1 MSRQLSV
8 AVENNFSKGL
18 ITEAT
23 ALNFPENACTDTL
36 NCVFHRTGEVT
47 RRLGIEL
54 EDAFDSFE
62 NDFTG
67 KAVTE
72 YLWESVGQNGDVV
85 MFVLQVGTT
94 VSFFGLDSVG
104 SLSPTIKS
112 FEVDLADYAAPGAS
126 STEIQEDHAQ
136 FCSGYGMLW
145 ITHPHTDPIQV
156 EYDSEED
163 DVTKTKL
170 TLRVRDVDGVP
181 NNSALTGIPLE
192 FNVRPIRSQVS
203 EVILYNLYNQGWSV
217 KTACTSD
224 GKHWDKGLHPLVMW
238 TGGYDF
244 VIPLFGPTY
253 SRTDSPSEGDAWWSM
268 KATILPGIDENG
280 NAVPPIPPPEGF
292 SLQGVD
298 RIGQPLAPAGKG
310 HFLLNAFAEDRV
322 EAVNT
327 DVNTPYPLDGT
338 NWNRTGN
345 LGVAFYDRNAGKNRP
360 AACAFHAGRIFYAG
374 VSHEKYT
381 GDIFFSQIMERNRN
395 AERCYQHNDP
405 TNEGVT
411 DLLPNDGGIVR
422 IPLMARCVTLISVGA
437 NLIAFATNGVWRI
450 GSAVE
455 ASGGFSAN
463 DYTVSRLSD
472 VGCISPLSFVKTDQG
487 IMWWNHDGLWALTQD
502 PTAGIKV
509 VNLALSTIQ
518 TYIDDLPSTE
528 FRWVKGAF
536 NPVSKI
542 VQWLHRTTTS
552 DTIEERYEY
561 DRILNLD
568 TTTGAFYPWSIPD
581 TCMKVVGMEV
591 IKGVGA
597 EISAEN
603 VVDNSDVDVTD
614 LTGEIVTVDVTTQT
628 DLSSRFKYVVRND
641 CEALAPTDPGEE
653 DTGITLNPDFKGH
666 ATTATVG
673 TVTRSPSQNG
683 MVIGEDNEIYV
694 ISVSSGTT
702 HAVRFAGVNED
713 AETIP
718 LATLKTDVT
727 TATGIS
733 IAAWNNFAVY
743 QVVVPYTQY
752 FYSVIAGYTG
762 SVYVT
767 FFGLYKINSSGNIE
781 FVAAQAYQGSP
792 FSFNYSGLVY
802 SIATDF
808 KGYPVAGESPLDK
821 TLISAIAN
829 LTSIVSGSSSA
840 VVIEL
845 PSVNEFIAGSG
856 TDNGAG
862 SWADLVNPGIS
873 GLSWKFFFTTGA
885 SYQPDDSGATNNMFF
900 LPISATDSMLCKYV
914 SRAIADYHNDNHPNL
929 ITDTTIASFSASNPN
944 GFVIGAPLSTGV
956 FSVISNSFRDSGGG
970 ALIPFADMGLNK
982 LGAAGNEYYDDY
994 TSCNVQNDWTNGL
1007 TYAVW
1012 VKRYENIATN
1022 QEPLGSYAKIILQSW
1037 DPNTQIATFIDEADS
1052 NPYDTVAEGIVPSE
1066 LSRYGTYPFVSFAL
1080 FNPNISSI
1088 YVFHA
1093 LDSTHGAGG
1102 FEYIL
1107 AKFGDFAA
1115 PTIESS
1121 PVSLMFA
1128 EYNNTDNVDWEQSLG
1143 GEDYISHFTTGYKLR
1158 GEGMRKWQDNY
1169 LSIFSKPDDV
1179 RENSVFDIH
1188 AKWDYAN
1195 VGDTG
1200 RWSVT
1205 QRVTIDD
1212 TEYDY
1217 GIKRLK
1223 VRGHGK
1229 AMQFK
1234 VASVDTEPFSII
1246 GWASWDSANAK
1257 P

>member
-23 ALNFPENACTDTL
+23 ALNFPESACTETFD
-36 NCVFHRTGEVT
+36 CVFHRTGEVT
-47 RRLGIEL
+47 RRLGIDL

-94 VSFFGLDSVG
+94 ISFFGLDSVG
-104 SLSPTIKS
+104 SLSPSIKS

-192 FNVRPIRSQVS
+192 FNIRPTRSQVS

-217 KTACTSD
+217 KTACTTD
-224 GKHWDKGLHPLVMW
+224 GKHWDKNLHPLVMW

-244 VIPLFGPTY
+244 TIPLFGPTY
-253 SRTDSPSEGDAWWSM
+253 SRTDWPSEGDAWWSM
-268 KATILPGIDENG
+268 KATILPGIDGDG
-280 NAVPPIPPPEGF
+280 NAVPPIPPPDGF

-298 RIGQPLAPAGKG
+298 KIGQPMAPAGKG

-322 EAVNT
+322 AAVNT

-338 NWNRTGN
+338 SWNRTGN

-360 AACAFHAGRIFYAG
+360 ATCAFHAGRIFYAG

-422 IPLMARCVTLISVGA
+422 IPLMARCVKLISVGA

-472 VGCISPLSFVKTDQG
+472 VGCISPLSFVKTDRG
-487 IMWWNHDGLWALTQD
+487 IMWWNHDGLWTLTQD
-502 PTAGIKV
+502 PTAGIQV

-542 VQWLHRTTTS
+542 VQWLHRTTAS
-552 DTIEERYEY
+552 DTVEERYEY
-561 DRILNLD
+561 NRILNLD
-568 TTTGAFYPWSIPD
+568 TVTGAFYPWTIPD
-581 TCMKVVGMEV
+581 TCMKVVGV
-591 IKGVGA
+591 DCIKGVGE
-597 EISAEN
+597 EISQEN
-603 VVDNSDVDVTD
+603 VVDNDGVDVTD
-614 LTGEIVTVDVTTQT
+614 LSGEVVTIDVTTQT
-628 DLSSRFKYVVRND
+628 DLSSRFKYVTKNL
-641 CEALAPTDPGEE
+641 CEALEPLPPDEEEGIDFDANLVGDFNISEVTAYASLSPPGAM
-653 DTGITLNPDFKGH
+653 IY
-666 ATTATVG
+666 
-673 TVTRSPSQNG
+673 
-683 MVIGEDNEIYV
+683 GEDGVLYLAPQEGSELLRYD
-694 ISVSSGTT
+694 GTDT
-702 HAVRFAGVNED
+702 
-713 AETIP
+713 TITP
-718 LATLKTDVT
+718 TRAQLITDVDSVT
-727 TATGIS
+727 HLLASGYSNGVGAGMWIIPYPGTAY
-733 IAAWNNFAVY
+733 FM
-743 QVVVPYTQY
+743 VV
-752 FYSVIAGYTG
+752 SHMEK
-762 SVYVT
+762 T
-767 FFGLYKINSSGNIE
+767 FPTYALIFGLYKINSSGNAE
-781 FVAAQAYQGSP
+781 FVNAYVHDEGWTVALGSKQTRTVG
-792 FSFNYSGLVY
+792 YEG
-802 SIATDF
+802 TDF
-808 KGYPVAGESPLDK
+808 DDLLDAPL
-821 TLISAIAN
+821 LISMAVTGSLGDIYGP
-829 LTSIVSGSSSA
+829 IVRF
-840 VVIEL
+840 
-845 PSVNEFIAGSG
+845 PSVNEFIAITGSG
-856 TDNGAG
+856 FFETSAWSTTWVTGSNVTGFRGTNTMPATNSCFLPYGNTMLWVLNVDKGQCDTYNSSIGGILNHEESEDFAVANPNGYISAWNFDTQSWSLVHDTLFSEVFDDTGNNLDGSSGDRIYNRWTGPTVQYDLDNDLQLLTWMRSFEPTEANQAPLGFYNKVAIYFWNSDTNTMTLSDEAEGPTVDTVTYYGVGAG
-862 SWADLVNPGIS
+862 SRYGFYPLNSWAWL
-873 GLSWKFFFTTGA
+873 A
-885 SYQPDDSGATNNMFF
+885 
-900 LPISATDSMLCKYV
+900 
-914 SRAIADYHNDNHPNL
+914 PNL
-929 ITDTTIASFSASNPN
+929 EDIY
-944 GFVIGAPLSTGV
+944 GFYGKLSLLDAYARHFTVLQIG
-956 FSVISNSFRDSGGG
+956 
-970 ALIPFADMGLNK
+970 
-982 LGAAGNEYYDDY
+982 
-994 TSCNVQNDWTNGL
+994 
-1007 TYAVW
+1007 
-1012 VKRYENIATN
+1012 
-1022 QEPLGSYAKIILQSW
+1022 
-1037 DPNTQIATFIDEADS
+1037 TF
-1052 NPYDTVAEGIVPSE
+1052 TVPEIV
-1066 LSRYGTYPFVSFAL
+1066 
-1080 FNPNISSI
+1080 SI
-1088 YVFHA
+1088 
-1093 LDSTHGAGG
+1093 
-1102 FEYIL
+1102 
-1107 AKFGDFAA
+1107 
-1115 PTIESS
+1115 
-1121 PVSLMFA
+1121 PVSLMFS
-1128 EYNNTDNVDWEQSLG
+1128 EYNNTNYTDWEQSLG

-1158 GEGMRKWQDNY
+1158 GEGIRKWQDNY

-1179 RENSVFDIH
+1179 HDTSVFDIH

-1195 VGDTG
+1195 TGDTG

-1205 QRVTIDD
+1205 QRVTTDD
-1212 TEYDY
+1212 TGYDY